1 MSCSDFI
8 NKKKYEAMNNN
19 LRKKTAGN
27 MTLVKQINAIRNIQH
42 INEYYEPEINKWFGV
57 NFNENSQYPDAII
70 DNSIPNCNFS
80 CIPEDRIYRGGIFV
94 DGAYDYVECNTC
106 QCEKNPYCID
116 VLSDVDPSRIYR
128 GGIFVDGAYDYVEC
142 DKCNLTKNPYCI
154 DVLSDVDPSRI
165 YRGGIFVDGAYDYV
179 ECNTCQCEK
188 NPYCIDVL
196 SDVDPSRIYRGGIFV
211 DGAYDYVEC
220 DKCNLTK
227 NSQCLDVL
235 LNVDP
240 SRIYRGGVFVEGAY
254 DYVEC
259 KECGINIDVNEDII
273 DPDIVCDACNVT
285 EDIIDPDIVCDAC
298 NVNEDIID
306 PDIVCDACNVNV
318 NDAFCDEPFIEEIN
332 NPNIPS
338 IPLISTKPI
347 SKKTIKKQ
355 LCFTDCS
362 KKQYVNKKRSSDE
375 GSYIKSISQK
385 TRG

>member
-80 CIPEDRIYRGGIFV
+80 CIPED
-94 DGAYDYVECNTC
+94 
-106 QCEKNPYCID
+106 
-116 VLSDVDPSRIYR
+116 
-128 GGIFVDGAYDYVEC
+128 
-142 DKCNLTKNPYCI
+142 
-154 DVLSDVDPSRI
+154 RI